1 MKEKNCYLVLG
12 FGVSGKSTT
21 KMLASKK
28 IPFFVYDDNPLSDK
42 NKTWIKELNCEF
54 GDLTKSTEQI
64 NSGEINALIV
74 SPGIALNH
82 PLITEAKEKKI
93 PVWGEL
99 EFASQ
104 FIKGKLIGITGT
116 NVKTSTL
123 EMLAQ
128 MLNNSGIKAKTAG
141 NIGYALSEAVTNQDD
156 TEVYVLE
163 LSSYQL
169 ELSDKLNLDGA
180 VITNVTPDHCDR
192 YECFD
197 DYLSAKLNICTRLK
211 ENGFFIYQDRDLDIY
226 KKIRGDKKLA
236 NAFYICDKKTNFSYF
251 FADKN
256 GLWFNKRN
264 KWEVI
269 LKPDE
274 LLFKGVHML
283 ENSAMAA
290 TSAILCGADFDSIIS
305 TIRSFKGL
313 PHRIEFVAE
322 KNGVSFY
329 NDSKATNP
337 DAVVKAL
344 ESFSNDILLIL
355 GGQDKGADL
364 SELKN
369 RVTAKVKTL
378 ILIGESSDYYEK
390 YFHGS
395 ADVIKAE
402 SMNDAIQQAFD
413 SASLGDTVLLSPAGA
428 SFDMYKNYT
437 QRGDDFKNSVKI
449 LNTNIGC

>member
-1 MKEKNCYLVLG
+1 MKENDCYLILG
-12 FGVSGKSTT
+12 FGVSGQSTA

-42 NKTWIKELNCEF
+42 NETWIKQLNCGF
-54 GDLTKSTEQI
+54 GDLTKSAEQI
-64 NSGEINALIV
+64 NSGSINALIV
-74 SPGIALNH
+74 SPGVALNH

-93 PVWGEL
+93 SVWGEL

-116 NVKTSTL
+116 NGKTSTV

-128 MLNNSGIKAKTAG
+128 MLNNSGIKTKTAG
-141 NIGYALSEAVTNQDD
+141 NIGYALSEAVTRQDNA
-156 TEVYVLE
+156 EVYVLE

-169 ELSDKLNLDGA
+169 ELSDKLHLDGA

-197 DYLSAKLNICTRLK
+197 DYVSAKLNIGICLK
-211 ENGFFIYQDRDLDIY
+211 ENGFFIYQDRDSDIY

-236 NAFYICDKKTNFSYF
+236 NTCYICDKKTNFSYF

-256 GLWFNKRN
+256 GLWFKKQNE
-264 KWEVI
+264 WEVI

-283 ENSAMAA
+283 ENSAMAGTA
-290 TSAILCGADFDSIIS
+290 AILSGADFDSIVD

-322 KNGVSFY
+322 KNGIAFY

-337 DAVVKAL
+337 NAVVKAL
-344 ESFSNDILLIL
+344 ESFSNNILLIL

-369 RVTAKVKTL
+369 KVTSKVKTL
-378 ILIGESSDYYEK
+378 ILIGESSGYYEK

-395 ADVIKAE
+395 ADMIKVE
-402 SMNDAIQQAFD
+402 SMNDALQQAFD
-413 SASLGDTVLLSPAGA
+413 SASLGDTVLLSPACA
-428 SFDMYKNYT
+428 SFDMYKNYA

-449 LNTNIGC
+449 LNTNMGC